1 MNVHDSERISGLLDA
16 AGYLPV
22 QPEATPDV
30 VVFNTCAVR
39 ENADNRLYG
48 NLGHLKPVKDRTPGM
63 QIAVGGCLAQKD
75 QGLITTKA
83 PWVDVVFG
91 THNLG
96 SLPVL
101 LERARVEQQAQVEL
115 LESLEVF
122 PSTLPARR
130 ESTYS
135 AWVSISVG
143 CDNTCTFC
151 IVPSLRGKEEDREPG
166 DVLREVEM
174 LAAQGVLEVTLLG
187 QNVNS
192 YGRSFGDR
200 AAFGKLL
207 RAVGAVEGIERVRFT
222 SPHPR
227 DFTDDVIA
235 AMAQTPAVCP
245 SLHMPLQSGSD
256 AVLKAMRRSYRSE
269 RFLGILDKVREQL
282 PDAAITTD
290 IIVGFPTETDADFED
305 TLRVVEASRFAGAFT
320 FQYSPRPGTPAAAL
334 PPLPKPVVT
343 ERYDRLV
350 ALQDRLSYEGMAAQ
364 VGRTLEVL
372 VSQGEGRKDT
382 AGRLTGRARDNR
394 LVHLAGAP
402 GVRPGDVV
410 QTVVSKAG
418 PHYLVADGGLLSHR
432 RTAAGD
438 AWEGGRTPSTPG
450 VSLGMPGI
458 GAPAPLPAAAV
469 CG

>member
-1 MNVHDSERISGLLDA
+1 
-16 AGYLPV
+16 
-22 QPEATPDV
+22 
-30 VVFNTCAVR
+30 
-39 ENADNRLYG
+39 
-48 NLGHLKPVKDRTPGM
+48 M

-91 THNLG
+91 THNVG

-101 LERARVEQQAQVEL
+101 LERARVEQEAQVEL

-130 ESTYS
+130 ESSYA

-151 IVPSLRGKEEDREPG
+151 IVPSLRGKEQDRRPG

-174 LAAQGVLEVTLLG
+174 LVSQGVLEVTLLG

-200 AAFGKLL
+200 EAFGKLL
-207 RAVGAVEGIERVRFT
+207 RAVGETGVERIRFT

-227 DFTDDVIA
+227 DFTDDVIE
-235 AMAQTPAVCP
+235 AMASTPAVCP

-269 RFLGILDKVREQL
+269 RYLGILSRVRSL
-282 PDAAITTD
+282 IPDAAITTD
-290 IIVGFPTETDADFED
+290 VIVGFPGETDADFED
-305 TLRVVEASRFAGAFT
+305 TLRVVAESRFAGAFT
-320 FQYSPRPGTPAAAL
+320 FQYSPRPGTPAATMDGQV
-334 PPLPKPVVT
+334 PPDVVA
-343 ERYDRLV
+343 ERYQRLV
-350 ALQDRLSYEGMAAQ
+350 ALQDQMTYDGMLAQ
-364 VGRTLEVL
+364 VGSTVEVL
-372 VSQGEGRKDT
+372 LSQGEGRKD
-382 AGRLTGRARDNR
+382 GPDRMTGRARDNR
-394 LVHLAGAP
+394 LVHLTRDP
-402 GVRPGDVV
+402 GCRPGDVV
-410 QTVVSKAG
+410 TVAVTGAA
-418 PHYLVADGGLLSHR
+418 PHYLLADGPLLSHR

-438 AWEGGRTPSTPG
+438 AWEAGRSPRTPG
-450 VSLGMPGI
+450 VSLGMPSF
-458 GAPAPLPAAAV
+458 GAPAPLPAVPA